1 MEEDD
6 EMIDVRKADENIEQ
20 THEQEP
26 KNIEEESTRLK
37 KQKMKEKILE
47 KVNRSS
53 FDC

>member
-6 EMIDVRKADENIEQ
+6 EMINVRKADENIEQ
-20 THEQEP
+20 THEQQP
-26 KNIEEESTRLK
+26 DNVKAESTRLK

-53 FDC
+53 FD